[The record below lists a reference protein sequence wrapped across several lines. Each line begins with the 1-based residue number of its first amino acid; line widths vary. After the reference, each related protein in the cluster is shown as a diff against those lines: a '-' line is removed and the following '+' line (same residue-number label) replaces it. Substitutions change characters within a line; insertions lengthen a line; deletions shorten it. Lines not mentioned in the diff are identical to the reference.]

1 MRMIHSVGS
10 IRLGQP
16 MNLFMGLDMQLMFEA
31 IPLLFAIAVS
41 AWLVSLV
48 IEDISIVDYFWSLM
62 LLGSAATY
70 AYRISVESSLSTVNL
85 VLLLMIAVWAL
96 RLSGFL
102 ILRGRNRGEERRY
115 RAMRKKLKPSFAL
128 KSLINVF
135 LFRALLIWLLSSLFV
150 VALSSG
156 PSLSWSHW
164 HTVGSALWLFGFTM
178 EALADLQLHRF
189 NQLVVRGSET
199 LNSGLWRYS
208 RHPNYFGE
216 CCVWCGWVVF
226 AIPSASAAT
235 LPWLLLAPI
244 IMITL
249 LLKLSGIS
257 HMERGI
263 TQRRPD
269 YRQYIETTS
278 AFIPWKPAQKIGIDL

>member
-1 MRMIHSVGS
+1 MTRSTGS
-10 IRLGQP
+10 ALLGHL
-16 MNLFMGLDMQLMFEA
+16 MNLFMGLDIQLMFEA
-31 IPLLFAIAVS
+31 IPLLVAIALS

-48 IEDISIVDYFWSLM
+48 IEDISIVDCLWSIM
-62 LLGSAATY
+62 LLGSVGTY
-70 AYRISVESSLSTVNL
+70 AYRIGFEKSLSTVNV
-85 VLLLMIAVWAL
+85 VLLLMVAVWAL
-96 RLSGFL
+96 RLSAFL

-115 RAMRKKLKPSFAL
+115 QAMRKKLSSSFAI
-128 KSLINVF
+128 KSLVNIF
-135 LFRALLIWLLSSLFV
+135 LLRALLIWLLSSLFV
-150 VALSSG
+150 VALSSV

-164 HTVGSALWLFGFTM
+164 HTVGAALWLFGFSM
-178 EALADLQLHRF
+178 EALADLQLYRF
-189 NQLVVRGSET
+189 NQLVVRDSET
-199 LNSGLWRYS
+199 LSSGLWRYS

-235 LPWLLLAPI
+235 LPWLLLAPM
-244 IMITL
+244 IMMAL

-269 YRQYIETTS
+269 YRRYIETTS
-278 AFIPWKPAQKIGIDL
+278 AFIPWKPAQKIGLDL

>member
-1 MRMIHSVGS
+1 
-10 IRLGQP
+10 
-16 MNLFMGLDMQLMFEA
+16 MNLFMGLDVQLMFEA
-31 IPLLFAIAVS
+31 IPLLVAIAVS

-48 IEDISIVDYFWSLM
+48 IEDISIVDYLWSLM
-62 LLGSAATY
+62 LLGSAGTY
-70 AYRISVESSLSTVNL
+70 AYRTGFDKDLSTVNV
-85 VLLLMIAVWAL
+85 VLLFMVAVWAL
-96 RLSGFL
+96 RLSAFL

-115 RAMRKKLKPSFAL
+115 QAMRKKLASNFAL
-128 KSLINVF
+128 KSLVNIF
-135 LFRALLIWLLSSLFV
+135 LLRALLIWLLSSLFV
-150 VALSSG
+150 VALSSV

-164 HTVGSALWLFGFTM
+164 HTVGAALWLFGFSM
-178 EALADLQLHRF
+178 EALADLQLYRF
-189 NQLVVRGSET
+189 NQLVVRDSET
-199 LNSGLWRYS
+199 LSTGLWRYS

-235 LPWLLLAPI
+235 LPWLSLAPM
-244 IMITL
+244 IMMAL

-263 TQRRPD
+263 TQRRPN

-278 AFIPWKPAQKIGIDL
+278 AFVPWKPAQRIGLDL